1 MPRNR
6 QSPSGRRIQSGA
18 TFFQTAGVSVPSDA
32 ALTTALPFQIGFPVG
47 ALELLDGGLVLPPR
61 GTFLL
66 QARAR
71 FPSNA
76 TGWRALR
83 ILWNFVDD
91 AQVFDDLVDT
101 RPAVN
106 GTVTMSTGAIPFG
119 TEDRAARVR
128 LGVRHTAGAPL
139 SVVVGSISVIVL

>member
-32 ALTTALPFQIGFPVG
+32 ALTTALPFQIVWGD
-47 ALELLDGGLVLPPR
+47 LELLDGGLVLPPR

-83 ILWNFVDD
+83 VLWNFVDD

-106 GTVTMSTGAIPFG
+106 GTVTTSTGAIPWR
-119 TEDRAARVR
+119 TVDRAMRVR

-139 SVVVGSISVIVL
+139 SVSVGSISVIVL

>member
-18 TFFQTAGVSVPSDA
+18 TFFQVESVSVPSDA
-32 ALTTALPFQIGFPVG
+32 ALTTALPFQIAYPVG

-71 FPSNA
+71 FSSSA

-91 AQVFDDLVDT
+91 AQVFDELVET
-101 RPAVN
+101 SAAVN
-106 GTVTMSTGAIPFG
+106 TVATSTGAIPFG
-119 TEDRAARVR
+119 TEDRAIRVR
-128 LGVRHTAGAPL
+128 LGVRHTAQAPL
-139 SVVVGSISVIVL
+139 SVSVGSISVIVL